1 MPPIEVDTSV
11 SPYEWL
17 NEEPAKKLYWCTGLA
32 GTVENEKIG
41 IPHMVVA
48 TTEHAAWVLRAK
60 ELAEYPT
67 SVTTIGDPRRVSREE
82 IASKISL
89 IAREWRAPVRIF
101 VQNEQLETVEYWDV
115 E

>member
-1 MPPIEVDTSV
+1 MPPIEVDTNV

-32 GTVENEKIG
+32 GSVDEKG
-41 IPHMVVA
+41 ICITHTIVL
-48 TTEHAAWVLRAK
+48 TTEHAAWVRRAQ
-60 ELAEYPT
+60 ELAEY
-67 SVTTIGDPRRVSREE
+67 SDFVTTIGNPRCVSREE
-82 IASKISL
+82 IDLQLSL
-89 IAREWRAPVRIF
+89 VAREWRTSIRVF